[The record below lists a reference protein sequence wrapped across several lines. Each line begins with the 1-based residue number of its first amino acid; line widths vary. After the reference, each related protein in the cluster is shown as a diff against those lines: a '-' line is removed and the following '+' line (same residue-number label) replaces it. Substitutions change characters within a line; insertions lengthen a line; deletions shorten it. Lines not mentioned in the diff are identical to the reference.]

1 MDIKKQLDNL
11 TKQVSPNVESIK
23 QLTEITEKINA
34 NPEGYYN
41 EEHFAEFFE
50 KLVKQLDNL
59 FHDFQPASV
68 DEQDFNKPSDFNK
81 V

>member
-1 MDIKKQLDNL
+1 M
-11 TKQVSPNVESIK
+11 SPNVESIK

-41 EEHFAEFFE
+41 EEHFAELFE
-50 KLVKQLDNL
+50 GLVKQLGNL
-59 FHDFQPASV
+59 FQNFQPTSV
-68 DEQDFNKPSDFNK
+68 NEQDFNKPSDFNK

>member
-41 EEHFAEFFE
+41 EEHFADLGDLNGFIR
-50 KLVKQLDNL
+50 
-59 FHDFQPASV
+59 
-68 DEQDFNKPSDFNK
+68 
-81 V
+81 